1 MKIAMRTKADT
12 EGWKKVMDR
21 NCRDEAH
28 LQQLLYES
36 PDLIP
41 IDELGEGTVGP
52 RLFVKEAGLP
62 GSGNTDLIG
71 VDEGEDITIVECKL
85 ATNPDIRRKVIGQVL
100 EYAAYLWQM
109 TYDEFDGII
118 QHRERQSLTELM
130 HQRLEEEVFVEG

>member
-1 MKIAMRTKADT
+1 MKIAMRAKADT

-21 NCRDEAH
+21 NYRDEAH

-41 IDELGEGTVGP
+41 IEELGEGTVGP

-71 VDEGEDITIVECKL
+71 VDEGGGVTIVECKL

-109 TYDEFDGII
+109 SYDEFDGIV
-118 QHRERQSLTELM
+118 QHREGQSLTELM
-130 HQRLEEEVFVEG
+130 RQRLEDKVSWF